1 MSEDLGTPEEV
12 QPPESPEQPA
22 TPPSAPEKPPE
33 SAPAPASAG
42 GTDENTLALLAHILG
57 IVALVI
63 APLIIYLMANDK
75 PYTKG
80 QAREALNF
88 QITLLIAYMASW
100 LLAFIMIGFV
110 LLPIVGIYGL
120 VMMIIATMAASRG
133 EDYRYPIT
141 LRLVK

>member
-1 MSEDLGTPEEV
+1 MSEDFGEPEEV
-12 QPPESPEQPA
+12 QQPESVEVPA
-22 TPPSAPEKPPE
+22 TPLPSPEKSSE
-33 SAPAPASAG
+33 SPPAPVSAG

-63 APLIIYLMANDK
+63 APLIIYLMATDK
-75 PYTKG
+75 PFVKK

-88 QITLLIAYMASW
+88 QITLLIAYIASW
-100 LLAFIMIGFV
+100 LLAFIVIGFV

-120 VMMIIATMAASRG
+120 VMMIIATLAASRG